1 MLRLI
6 LAVPLI
12 AHGLAHIS
20 GFIAS
25 WTNNDSGYGRSPW
38 VFSSG
43 IGLQSPVG
51 RLFGILWLCA
61 AFVLTVSG
69 VGLTMDSA
77 WWQLLAVTGSI
88 ISLVV
93 ILPWWNTVPS
103 GAKLGALFDLLILIL
118 LLTPLGN
125 TVLDFVAQP

>member
-20 GFIAS
+20 GFMAS
-25 WTNNDSGYGRSPW
+25 WTDNDAGYGRGPW
-38 VFSSG
+38 IFSSG

-51 RLFGILWLCA
+51 RLFGLLWLA
-61 AFVLTVSG
+61 AAAALVGSG
-69 VGLTMDSA
+69 IGFALDTA
-77 WWQLLAVTGSI
+77 WWQTAAAVGAVL
-88 ISLVV
+88 SLVV

-103 GAKLGALFDLLILIL
+103 GAKIGAAFDVLILIL
-118 LLTPLGN
+118 LLTPLKDAILGLIN
-125 TVLDFVAQP
+125 